1 MSEEKDSLEDF
12 VNAHRDEFPQYEPS
26 PDLWS
31 RIQGDVQQH
40 QKEAQQTEP
49 GIVPIAPA
57 NEPKTIKLSTL
68 YRAAAILVLGLVTG
82 YGIWGVEWGDNSGIS
97 NANDSTT
104 VNPNDEL
111 PVVNNYYISLKDLSP
126 ELAEVEQFYSSQIQ
140 ERTEELQAL
149 QVGDQYMDDMT
160 MLDDEMKTLQQ
171 EVSQNMD
178 NERVIEAMVEN
189 YRMRL
194 DLLENLL
201 NELKKDNGASN
212 GNTPNNS
219 RDEKKN
225 PDVQS

>member
-1 MSEEKDSLEDF
+1 
-12 VNAHRDEFPQYEPS
+12 
-26 PDLWS
+26 
-31 RIQGDVQQH
+31 
-40 QKEAQQTEP
+40 
-49 GIVPIAPA
+49 
-57 NEPKTIKLSTL
+57 
-68 YRAAAILVLGLVTG
+68 
-82 YGIWGVEWGDNSGIS
+82 
-97 NANDSTT
+97 
-104 VNPNDEL
+104 
-111 PVVNNYYISLKDLSP
+111 VVNNYYISLKDLSP